1 MTTNQI
7 LKQLIGNSVHT
18 KFADKHGISR
28 RSIEKWV
35 SKNNERNIKLSTLEK
50 IAKTEGYKIINE
62 IKLEK
67 L

>member
-1 MTTNQI
+1 MTTNDI

-28 RSIEKWV
+28 RSLEKWI
-35 SKNNERNIKLSTLEK
+35 SNERNIKLSTLEK
-50 IAKTEGYKIINE
+50 IAKTEGYKIIKE

>member
-7 LKQLIGNSVHT
+7 LIQLVGNGNKTH
-18 KFADKHGISR
+18 FANKHGIDRVVLGTWLNDS
-28 RSIEKWV
+28 
-35 SKNNERNIKLSTLEK
+35 RNIKLSTLEK

-62 IKLEK
+62 IKLDK